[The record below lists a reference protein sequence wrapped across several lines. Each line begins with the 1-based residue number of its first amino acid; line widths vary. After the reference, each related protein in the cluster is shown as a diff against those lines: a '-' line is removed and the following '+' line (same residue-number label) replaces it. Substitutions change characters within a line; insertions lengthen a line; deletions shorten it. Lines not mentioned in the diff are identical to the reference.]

1 MKRLL
6 AGTLSFILALGVG
19 IRIWYVNTHVDPQFT
34 PPETEVYQM
43 GEWVELDGD
52 FQFSTYEYTDGYA
65 VKLESVE
72 FMTPEEY
79 AEKYNLG
86 LEMFQMGPNGEMP
99 ESVADLT
106 LNFRNDDSEEGY
118 IQFVYYRLYSDRD
131 LRSFTP
137 LADVNATL
145 HPEMSERLG
154 FMVYPGT
161 ESGPNHFC
169 LVSGV
174 EMSGPITGNY
184 KNFPKYLQVSMT
196 PTRKVIEIPQLESQ
210 S

>member
-6 AGTLSFILALGVG
+6 AVTLSLVTALGVG

-43 GEWVELDGD
+43 GEWVELDGN
-52 FQFSTYEYTDGYA
+52 FQFSAYEYTDGYA
-65 VKLESVE
+65 VKLENVE

-79 AEKYNLG
+79 AERYDIDLG
-86 LEMFQMGPNGEMP
+86 LFQLGPNGEMP
-99 ESVADLT
+99 EAVADLT
-106 LNFRNDDSEEGY
+106 LNFRNEGSEEGY
-118 IQFVYYRLYSDRD
+118 IQFVYYRLYSDKD

-154 FMVYPGT
+154 FKIYPGT
-161 ESGPNHFC
+161 ESGSNHFC

-174 EMSGPITGNY
+174 EMSGAVTGNY
-184 KNFPKYLQVSMT
+184 KNFPKYLQISMT
-196 PTRKVIEIPQLESQ
+196 PTRKVIEIPRPESH
-210 S
+210 